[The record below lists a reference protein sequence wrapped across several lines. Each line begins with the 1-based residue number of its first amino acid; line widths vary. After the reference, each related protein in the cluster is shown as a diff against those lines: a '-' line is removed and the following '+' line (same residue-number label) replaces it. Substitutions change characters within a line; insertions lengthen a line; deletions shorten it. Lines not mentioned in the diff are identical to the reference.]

1 MSSWLS
7 RLFGRDKL
15 SSAEWMNRARLAFL
29 VEVPAVYRPRVS
41 MLADRDRILFYV
53 YCNSGASEHI
63 FEFKRSVAPE
73 QAVRNKVRP
82 WIMNQALQEQPL

>member
-1 MSSWLS
+1 
-7 RLFGRDKL
+7 
-15 SSAEWMNRARLAFL
+15 
-29 VEVPAVYRPRVS
+29 